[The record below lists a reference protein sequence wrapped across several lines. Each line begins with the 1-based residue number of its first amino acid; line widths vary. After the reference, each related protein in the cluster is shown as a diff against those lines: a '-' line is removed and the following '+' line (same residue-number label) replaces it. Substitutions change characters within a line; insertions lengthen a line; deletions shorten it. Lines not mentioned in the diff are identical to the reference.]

1 MSGAGDPGTEGEVG
15 GGGCL
20 PGLERLNSIMVTS
33 SPRDMA
39 EALAEN
45 NFRLFADLLQR
56 HKDSTL
62 AGMVNSADGKVTS
75 SRYDYYYNSILL
87 GFQVGKDKRS
97 LSFRVE
103 QSFDM

>member
-1 MSGAGDPGTEGEVG
+1 MSGDGPGAEGEV

-39 EALAEN
+39 EALAED

-62 AGMVNSADGKVTS
+62 AGMVNGVDGKVTS
-75 SRYDYYYNSILL
+75 SRYGHYSSIL
-87 GFQVGKDKRS
+87 F
-97 LSFRVE
+97 SF
-103 QSFDM
+103 SSG

>member
-1 MSGAGDPGTEGEVG
+1 MSGDDPGAEGEV

-39 EALAEN
+39 EALAED

-56 HKDSTL
+56 HKDSTI
-62 AGMVNSADGKVTS
+62 AGMVNGADGRATT
-75 SRYDYYYNSILL
+75 SRYGHYYNSIFVWFLL
-87 GFQVGKDKRS
+87 MGTRLVQAFCLDVRKKNSR
-97 LSFRVE
+97 
-103 QSFDM
+103 